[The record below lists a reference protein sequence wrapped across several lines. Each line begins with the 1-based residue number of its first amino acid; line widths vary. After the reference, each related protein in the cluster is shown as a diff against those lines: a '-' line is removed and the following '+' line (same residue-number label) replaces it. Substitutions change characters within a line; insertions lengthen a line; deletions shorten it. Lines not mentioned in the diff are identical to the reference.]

1 MSHILLR
8 NLLASLVICGS
19 WDWFLYFSP
28 LQSKL
33 AKYKMSPVY
42 PGPRQILHDAVMTL
56 TASCIAG
63 LLEIVLCH
71 AWAVGQLPLPSL
83 GQAPLT
89 NLVMAL
95 SLGHYRTPHFYL
107 VHRMIH
113 PWR

>member
-8 NLLASLVICGS
+8 NLLASLVICGG
-19 WDWFLYFSP
+19 WDWLLYFSP
-28 LQSKL
+28 LRSKL

-42 PGPRQILHDAVMTL
+42 PGSRQILHDAVMTL